1 MATDI
6 STQESQGDQLGGYVL
21 VDLDERV
28 VSICAAQ
35 PQSSLRRIFK
45 DVRPAPD
52 INIGVGDSVSV
63 TIWEAASGGLFSA
76 SASDKTISAGSRTAT
91 LPEQIV
97 TRDGAITIPYA
108 GRIRITGMR
117 PSQVEVEIVR
127 LLQGKAIEPQVIVTV
142 SKALSNTA
150 TVTGEV
156 TSGQVV
162 PLTVKGDRLLDVIAA
177 VGGIKVAAHES
188 FVRLTRGRET
198 ATIAF
203 NAILSQPA
211 ENIFIR
217 PNDITTVVRDP
228 QTFTAF
234 GSTGKNAS
242 VLFDAAGIS
251 LEEAIAKAGGLL
263 DARAD
268 PGGVFLLRFEPTAL
282 VAQLMPGRALPSQ
295 GNLVPVV
302 YRLNL
307 RQTNSFF
314 LARAFKVHNKDML
327 YVANAPSD
335 PVDKFLR
342 LVGNITAPA
351 ISVYRIQQLD
361 NR

>member
-1 MATDI
+1 M
-6 STQESQGDQLGGYVL
+6 
-21 VDLDERV
+21 
-28 VSICAAQ
+28 
-35 PQSSLRRIFK
+35 
-45 DVRPAPD
+45 
-52 INIGVGDSVSV
+52 SV

-76 SASDKTISAGSRTAT
+76 SASDRTISAGSRTAT
-91 LPEQIV
+91 LPEQVV

-117 PSQVEVEIVR
+117 PSQVELEIVR

-156 TSGQVV
+156 TTGQVV
-162 PLTVKGDRLLDVIAA
+162 PLTVKGDKLMDVIAA
-177 VGGIKVAAHES
+177 VGGLKVPAHES
-188 FVRLTRGRET
+188 FVRLTRGNTT

-203 NAILSQPA
+203 NAILSNPA
-211 ENIFIR
+211 ENVYIR
-217 PNDITTVVRDP
+217 NQDVITVVRDP

-242 VLFDAAGIS
+242 VNFDAVGIS

-263 DARAD
+263 DERAD

-282 VAQLMPGRALPSQ
+282 VGQLLPGRVLPSQ

-314 LARAFKVHNKDML
+314 LARAFKMQNKDMI
-327 YVANAPSD
+327 YVSNAPSD

-342 LVGNITAPA
+342 LVGTVTAPVYSA
-351 ISVYRIQQLD
+351 YRIG
-361 NR
+361 RY